1 MDGRSFKVVFE
12 SADLCRGQRYHFG
25 DHFCRYRTDISEP
38 DGLPCE
44 SKVDESMGEA
54 AEFLSDEDEEQ
65 GGTQVK
71 VDINARIWTLREG
84 TFEGADVKYASEGG
98 ERYNERDRNR
108 DAVRD
113 SDRKRSRDRDREYT
127 QTRQPGKQFNHAT
140 EDMDRDRDPS
150 SKERRKKWWREYNE
164 RDAILQV
171 ECALPPPALPATT
184 PAAAAKKGAGK
195 EAAKVELAFS
205 GGKWH
210 DDVKVLLGQ
219 LEKAGKLKEATLDE
233 GDSCFESMC
242 LFVLE

>member
-1 MDGRSFKVVFE
+1 MR
-12 SADLCRGQRYHFG
+12 
-25 DHFCRYRTDISEP
+25 
-38 DGLPCE
+38 
-44 SKVDESMGEA
+44 EA

-65 GGTQVK
+65 DKLRGTQVK

-84 TFEGADVKYASEGG
+84 TFEGPDVKYASEDG
-98 ERYNERDRNR
+98 ERCNERDRNR

-127 QTRQPGKQFNHAT
+127 QTRRPGTHFNHAT
-140 EDMDRDRDPS
+140 EDRDRNRDTS
-150 SKERRKKWWREYNE
+150 SKERRKKCWREYNE

-195 EAAKVELAFS
+195 EAAGSGAAKVELAFS